1 MSGPRRTR
9 NDPSAMMESEKS
21 AWDIYNNIADIRD
34 GELIKDWNDTLNFL
48 LIFVS
53 VWRQNL
59 LISHSH

>member
-1 MSGPRRTR
+1 
-9 NDPSAMMESEKS
+9 MMESEKS